1 MERKKISFEK
11 KNHTQKTEKPSS
23 SEGRPLFLVEYS
35 ASRAKEAKEAKKP
48 IVLRGGGCSTMDG
61 PIGPRAFRINAA
73 AAARTIAEKLLS
85 CTLMYAYARSGG
97 FEIWQSKSAGFFLH
111 AVPRSCFAQRVAGRA
126 FEASWALFQSSSSS
140 TSGRLFHWEYQYLVR
155 PCIWTNH
162 WAYSSLLLL
171 VSSYWVSLF
180 GVAIDEPLDL
190 FLRFLD
196 ILLLLLLPALPVP
209 SKSNAKSST

>member
-85 CTLMYAYARSGG
+85 CTLMRDLAVSRSGSQNPQG
-97 FEIWQSKSAGFFLH
+97 
-111 AVPRSCFAQRVAGRA
+111 
-126 FEASWALFQSSSSS
+126 SSS
-140 TSGRLFHWEYQYLVR
+140 TRFRGAVLRKEWPGARSKRLGR
-155 PCIWTNH
+155 C
-162 WAYSSLLLL
+162 SSRRRRLLL
-171 VSSYWVSLF
+171 VVSSIGSISIW
-180 GVAIDEPLDL
+180 
-190 FLRFLD
+190 
-196 ILLLLLLPALPVP
+196 
-209 SKSNAKSST
+209 